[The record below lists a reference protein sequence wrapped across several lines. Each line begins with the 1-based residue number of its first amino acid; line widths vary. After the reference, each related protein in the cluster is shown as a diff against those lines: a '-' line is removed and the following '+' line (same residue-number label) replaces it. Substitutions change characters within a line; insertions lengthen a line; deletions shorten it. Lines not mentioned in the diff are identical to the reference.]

1 MTNATVKVKLIKA
14 GVRGLLKS
22 AEVQSACMDIAT
34 RMCDMAGQGYEVE
47 ERNYPE
53 RSGAAVYTGDADAF
67 YDNLTNNTLEKV
79 RRSV

>member
-1 MTNATVKVKLIKA
+1 MSSTLKVKLMKR
-14 GVRGLLKS
+14 GVRALLKS
-22 AEVQSACMDIAT
+22 DEVKGACMDLAAK
-34 RMCDMAGQGYEVE
+34 MQAQAGPGYEVE

-53 RSGAAVYTGDADAF
+53 RSGAAVFTGDADAF